1 MCVGCSIG
9 RVQDQGLFPLHEKE
23 GRVTSDDKPKVKQ
36 MAGQKPIAKFR
47 AGSVSCA
54 LFENDIPVNG
64 TTKTI
69 LKASI
74 QRRYKDKNGDWQSST
89 SFSRNEVPL
98 AIYCLEK
105 AFEVM
110 VSEQASNGDSNGE
123 VEEEVVM

>member
-1 MCVGCSIG
+1 
-9 RVQDQGLFPLHEKE
+9 
-23 GRVTSDDKPKVKQ
+23 
-36 MAGQKPIAKFR
+36 MAKPIHKVR
-47 AGSVSCA
+47 AGGVSCA

-89 SFSRNEVPL
+89 SFSRNEIPL
-98 AIYCLEK
+98 AIYCLSK

-110 VSEQASNGDSNGE
+110 VGEQGSNGNGE
-123 VEEEVVM
+123 VEEEVIM